1 MKKKNNDLELKI
13 YNLNDKVIKFEKELN
28 KKNERL
34 KELGDEVEEIKIE
47 ENEEKTINDI
57 NMNNQNF
64 ENENGN
70 LIDKS
75 LYENIN
81 NEYLK
86 IKEDFEKY
94 KIEKNTE
101 IEELKINNL
110 QSIEDEK
117 KKLIFDFRKKE
128 TSYLKE
134 NEEKVKII
142 SDKNIKISELENQIR
157 QLNSLINLTNKKINQ
172 YENIIIKQEDNIE
185 KLRSLKTKNENIIR
199 LKITENEKK
208 DALILQLENQI
219 KEQKIQIQNIKHNQE
234 DRDISEILRLKSEIN
249 TLKST
254 IEIKNESIK
263 TIQKSHKILQDKYL
277 KMVSERRL
285 KPQRDLLEQAKEMR
299 IRKLERDQNNLS
311 FMINLNKKKILINHQ
326 YLIMISLI

>member
-1 MKKKNNDLELKI
+1 M
-13 YNLNDKVIKFEKELN
+13 
-28 KKNERL
+28 
-34 KELGDEVEEIKIE
+34 
-47 ENEEKTINDI
+47 
-57 NMNNQNF
+57 
-64 ENENGN
+64 
-70 LIDKS
+70 
-75 LYENIN
+75 
-81 NEYLK
+81 
-86 IKEDFEKY
+86 
-94 KIEKNTE
+94 
-101 IEELKINNL
+101 
-110 QSIEDEK
+110 
-117 KKLIFDFRKKE
+117 
-128 TSYLKE
+128 
-134 NEEKVKII
+134 
-142 SDKNIKISELENQIR
+142 
-157 QLNSLINLTNKKINQ
+157 
-172 YENIIIKQEDNIE
+172 
-185 KLRSLKTKNENIIR
+185 
-199 LKITENEKK
+199 
-208 DALILQLENQI
+208 ILQLENQI